1 MQSNNNLVNLI
12 LLLCGV
18 VGPAIFMTAC
28 LLIGQSI
35 PGYSAT
41 QNFVSFM
48 TTGEYGW
55 MERTNEVVA
64 GLFII
69 AFGLGIKKFNKTL
82 SKLVLAAGILA
93 LTTAIAATSTELW
106 PGLLHRIAAAGFF
119 VTVVVLITRSV
130 KSIKTSAWKLYSHT
144 TLIIIMIPILWA
156 ISLNP
161 SFKGILQRVSIFAIQ
176 LWFISFAVYFFKK
189 STKSQPE
196 LVNQQ

>member
-1 MQSNNNLVNLI
+1 MQSSNNLVNLI

-18 VGPAIFMTAC
+18 VGPVVFMAAC

-35 PGYSAT
+35 PGYNAT

-64 GLFII
+64 GMFVI
-69 AFGLGIKKFNKTL
+69 AFGLGVKKINKAL
-82 SKLVLAAGILA
+82 SNLVLIAGFLA

-119 VTVVVLITRSV
+119 ITVVVLVVRSV
-130 KSIKTSAWKLYSHT
+130 KFIKTSIWKLYSHA
-144 TLIIIMIPILWA
+144 TLIIITTTIIWA
-156 ISLNP
+156 VSFNP
-161 SFKGILQRVSIFAIQ
+161 SFKGVLQRVSIFTIQ
-176 LWFISFAVYFFKK
+176 LWFISFAIYFFKK
-189 STKSQPE
+189 SIKSQPE